1 MTRLRLMGLGLAASA
16 SLPAAAQLTETF
28 PDPLGSY
35 WGRWLYQNSNIGSY
49 YYLSGDPNPDFRGN
63 NPDGLWLVDSQDLN
77 NPGLIGGPT
86 CDIIF
91 DPGFGATMTSLS
103 FGGTYFNATRVT
115 IYDMS
120 NNVLATSD
128 FTSGPGG
135 FTHSDIISAVSGNGI
150 SHVLF
155 DSTPFGGGQI
165 EGNTSVD
172 NFEANVVPEPATL
185 AVVALGIG
193 VLALRRRK

>member
-1 MTRLRLMGLGLAASA
+1 MKHRLIALAFAA
-16 SLPAAAQLTETF
+16 ALTVPALAQLTETF

-35 WGRWLYQNSNIGSY
+35 WTRWLYQNSNIGSY
-49 YYLSGDPNPDFRGN
+49 YYLAGNPDPDDRGN
-63 NPDGLWLVDSQDLN
+63 NPEGLWAVDSQELN

-86 CDIIF
+86 MDIVF
-91 DPGFGATMTSLS
+91 DPGFGATLTSLS
-103 FGGTYFNATRVT
+103 FGGEYFAQCEVT

-120 NNVLATSD
+120 NAVLATQV
-128 FTSGPGG
+128 FSGGG
-135 FTHSDIISAVSGNGI
+135 FEFNHSDIISAVSTNGI

-155 DSTPFGGGQI
+155 DSTQFGGGQI

-185 AVVALGIG
+185 AVLVLGLG